1 MACCDTPTVILQT
14 IQNNQALLVAVTHL
28 LASDPTV
35 MSAIAANLVSTDAN
49 NSISLGSDG
58 LLYENDSVV

>member
-14 IQNNQALLVAVTHL
+14 IQNNQALLVAITHI
-28 LASDPTV
+28 LASDTAV
-35 MSAIAANLVSTDAN
+35 MAAIAGQLVSSDAN